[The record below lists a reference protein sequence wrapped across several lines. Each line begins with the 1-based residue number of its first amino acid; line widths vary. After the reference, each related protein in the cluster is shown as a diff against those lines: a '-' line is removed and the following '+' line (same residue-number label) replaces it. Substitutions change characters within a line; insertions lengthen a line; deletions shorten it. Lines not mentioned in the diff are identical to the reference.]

1 MLSSNSGAAWS
12 LPWEAGPEFMGRW
25 GSLSAETISL
35 QPSTSWAPAKPNLP
49 LLQCEWLGCVQEF
62 SCLVYLLWLRPL
74 SKQSYWGCYFPTGTR
89 RISCGNSKC
98 CAPSRA
104 GPFKARRPSWGSLL
118 KANLLFKI
126 NLVFALWGHKG
137 FWSVGFLVFSCCSW
151 WPVSTGVPSNR
162 TLNILL
168 VLHPRS
174 TFSEELKPLQMYWNS
189 VHMLP
194 WLVSHWKIRIDVWG
208 SAHGLDIS

>member
-1 MLSSNSGAAWS
+1 MRSGIP
-12 LPWEAGPEFMGRW
+12 LF
-25 GSLSAETISL
+25 SLS
-35 QPSTSWAPAKPNLP
+35 PVVGTSSPNSHTRDVIFQLARG
-49 LLQCEWLGCVQEF
+49 E
-62 SCLVYLLWLRPL
+62 
-74 SKQSYWGCYFPTGTR
+74 FPTVTL
-89 RISCGNSKC
+89 KC
-98 CAPSRA
+98 CALAELVHSRRE
-104 GPFKARRPSWGSLL
+104 GLPRGSLL

-126 NLVFALWGHKG
+126 NLVALWGQKG

-151 WPVSTGVPSNR
+151 WPVSTGVPSKR

-174 TFSEELKPLQMYWNS
+174 TFSEELKPLQMYFEII
-189 VHMLP
+189 HMLP